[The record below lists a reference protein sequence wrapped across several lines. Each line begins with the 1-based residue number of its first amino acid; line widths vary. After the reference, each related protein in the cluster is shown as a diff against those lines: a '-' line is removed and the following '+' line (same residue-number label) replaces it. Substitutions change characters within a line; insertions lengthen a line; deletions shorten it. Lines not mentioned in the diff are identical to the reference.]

1 MKRSIFFLLVV
12 LSLCLSL
19 PTAAQVRL
27 GVVGGLNLSKV
38 SFDQLPDCSSSNRT
52 GWYLGPKVQLNIP
65 VIGIGLDVAAEY
77 SQRKL
82 NNVDNSYTYRSL
94 EIPLNLR
101 YQLGISLAKVYVAT
115 GPQFGFQIGNDIWKS
130 GGKEFKLK
138 NSNTTWNVGAGVQLF
153 NHLELGAVYN
163 IAISKYAK
171 SLNGD
176 GTIKANTWQIQAAY
190 LF

>member
-1 MKRSIFFLLVV
+1 MKRSFFFLLVV

-19 PTAAQVRL
+19 PMAAQVRL

-38 SFDQLPDCSSSNRT
+38 SFAQLPDCSSSNRT

-115 GPQFGFQIGNDIWKS
+115 GPQFGFQLGNDLISSVEYMPIRESPFWNIGEKGLPLFMS
-130 GGKEFKLK
+130 KLPVLIVP
-138 NSNTTWNVGAGVQLF
+138 SSF
-153 NHLELGAVYN
+153 E
-163 IAISKYAK
+163 
-171 SLNGD
+171 
-176 GTIKANTWQIQAAY
+176 
-190 LF
+190 